1 MIRSKASVSMEEM
14 GDRYVLLGPYKEL
27 CARQEVET
35 REPPKGSPLAT
46 AVQKLRDIGFKVS

>member
-1 MIRSKASVSMEEM
+1 MEEM